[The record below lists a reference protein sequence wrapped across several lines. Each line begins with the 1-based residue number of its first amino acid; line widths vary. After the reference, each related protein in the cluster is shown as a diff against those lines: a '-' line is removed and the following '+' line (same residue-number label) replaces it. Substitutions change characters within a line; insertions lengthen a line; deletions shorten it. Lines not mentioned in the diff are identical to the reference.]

1 VSDDHDKA
9 IQVVEV
15 DRPDAL
21 RMHPVVRAMLDA
33 GPRPEDMRELLAI
46 QREWEAGEAR
56 KAYTAAMVSLK
67 AALPAVVGR
76 DTEVRYTGQKGLV
89 HYWHTSLAAAV
100 DAVVPHLTTHGFSHG
115 WEPSTSERTV
125 TITCRLTHCAG
136 HSESATISAP
146 PDTGGKKNPAQAVAS
161 TITLLQRYTLLSILG
176 IATADMKDPRPA
188 APDLVDVAK
197 NQRAAA
203 HVRSIGRDIEE
214 AERAIGRPSVEW
226 TTDDLGKLR
235 QWLTTPRR
243 EPGEEG

>member
-1 VSDDHDKA
+1 MSDDHDKA

-33 GPRPEDMRELLAI
+33 GPRPEDIGKLLSV

-67 AALPAVVGR
+67 AALPAVIGR
-76 DTEVRYTGQKGLV
+76 DQVVAYGQTRYT
-89 HYWHTSLAAAV
+89 HTSLAAAV
-100 DAVVPHLTTHGFSHG
+100 DAVVPHLTAHGFSHG

-188 APDLVDVAK
+188 SPDLVDVAK

-226 TTDDLGKLR
+226 TTEDLGKLR